1 MPAICTPDGK
11 VSTSMP
17 MPESSPPVEGIPQL
31 VWRADAA
38 RAWIWS
44 SPQWSDY
51 TGLSPQ
57 ESLGDGWLSA
67 LHPDDR
73 EGELGEWRRA
83 KRPGSL
89 QFGHRLFDA
98 EAMCYRR
105 FQTHA
110 TPVCDA
116 DGRILEWL
124 GSSVEVEDLQ
134 QANEMRQSAML
145 ELKHRM
151 RNTLSVIRSI
161 ARRTAQTSRTLK
173 NYSMHLE
180 GRLDAVARVQSALM
194 RDASSGL
201 DFSELIAD
209 ELLAHAAR
217 EGNRLRITG
226 PSVRIRPR
234 AAEIVG
240 LAIHELATNAVK
252 FGALSEPE
260 ANLAIDWKPTGHAN
274 ALDITWKEGG
284 MRLGSGR
291 PKRGFGMEVLQAT
304 MAYEL
309 KAETRIEFEPDGLRC
324 VIILP
329 RENVWLAA

>member
-1 MPAICTPDGK
+1 
-11 VSTSMP
+11 
-17 MPESSPPVEGIPQL
+17 
-31 VWRADAA
+31 
-38 RAWIWS
+38 
-44 SPQWSDY
+44 
-51 TGLSPQ
+51 
-57 ESLGDGWLSA
+57 
-67 LHPDDR
+67 
-73 EGELGEWRRA
+73 
-83 KRPGSL
+83 
-89 QFGHRLFDA
+89 
-98 EAMCYRR
+98 MCYRR